1 VARRLIFVYGMFVA
15 VLTGLYF
22 TMPGWHLVTW
32 SGFGVLSFLGIVAGV
47 RVHRPRRALPW
58 LLWAV
63 GTACFATGTVT
74 ALVLSEV
81 LHQSAFPSL
90 ADVIFLAGCAPCLLG
105 SLITLT
111 RSKATA
117 VDRASVIDAL
127 ILTTG
132 AGFLSWV
139 LVVHPYLSSPFLT
152 PLQKAISV
160 AYPILDVLILAIL
173 VRFMLGVARSWSAS
187 LLLLSGAGLFVADV
201 MFGLTQ
207 LEGFWKLG
215 SPVDLGW
222 ILFYVSSGA
231 AALLPSM
238 RQLTEP
244 RVIRAGEADAQ
255 RLVLGTASLIAPA
268 VLLAQALTGRVRDG
282 VVIAVVSAVLVA
294 LAMSRM
300 SYVAAGLRRILVRER
315 ELRRA
320 CELLLSATDTET
332 VTTVVH
338 GAIARLLPPGTDHC
352 VMLLLPDDDR
362 DADSGAPATAVIV
375 EDTGN
380 LPPEIAD
387 QLGGHELT
395 LHCTLSVGD
404 RHAGQLYVAADEKAL
419 VDLQQAIPVLAG
431 QAGSMIDHIALNQ
444 EINRRDSEMYFRT
457 LVLNAGDVILI
468 VDDDGRL
475 RYGSPSASGLFGT
488 DDLTGTALADLF
500 TPGQRNDVAR
510 TIDEVRADAKIDAAA
525 DWAVLGP
532 GGEPAEVEV
541 SIRNLRHEPSVNGI
555 VLTLR
560 DVTDR
565 RRLQRELEERAYL
578 DPLTGLGSRLR
589 FQDDVERAAEADT
602 VTGVLLI
609 DIDEFRTV
617 NEAYGSHAADDLLRA
632 VGNRLS
638 GCLEGEVDASVA
650 RLGADEFGVVVEGA
664 RDAAQIDRLVDRVM
678 ARFTEPFVLHGSTL
692 TVQLSIGIATTVDA
706 SDHGQLLSQAGA
718 ALRNAKSTGK
728 GRWRRY
734 EAALHREIID
744 QAQLRAELEHAIST
758 DQLVL
763 HFQPIIELESGR
775 TDGFESLV
783 RWQHPEKGLLPPIAF
798 IELAEESG
806 LIVPLGDWVLEHSL
820 REAAT
825 WQERFPAD
833 PPHVSVNVSA
843 RQFRSPD
850 FVDHVLALVD
860 QFGLAPHLLT
870 VEITESLTLA
880 EPERVRAELSVLC
893 NAGVRVSIDDFG
905 TGYSSLSYLHQVP
918 ADILKLDKSFVDT
931 MSISPRQYD
940 LVHGI
945 VQLARTL
952 RLDVVAEG
960 IETPADR
967 ALLTMTGCRFG
978 QGYLISRPMP
988 GPDVVPWLTAN
999 LATSVPA

>member
-1 VARRLIFVYGMFVA
+1 VARRLILAYGILMA

-22 TMPGWHLVTW
+22 AMPGWHLVTW
-32 SGFGVLSFLGIVAGV
+32 SCFGVLSALTIGTGV
-47 RVHRPRRALPW
+47 RVHRPRRVLPW
-58 LLWAV
+58 LLWAA
-63 GTACFATGTVT
+63 GTAFFAAGTVT
-74 ALVLSEV
+74 ALVLSEI
-81 LHQSAFPSL
+81 LHHSAFPSV
-90 ADVIFLAGCAPCLLG
+90 ADVIFLAGCGPCLLG

-111 RSKATA
+111 RSKARA
-117 VDRASVIDAL
+117 VDRASAIDAL
-127 ILTTG
+127 MLTTG
-132 AGFLSWV
+132 AAFLSWV
-139 LVVHPYLSSPFLT
+139 LVVHPYLSSPDLN
-152 PLQKAISV
+152 PLQKATAV

-173 VRFMLGVARSWSAS
+173 VRFLLGAARSWSAG

-207 LEGFWKLG
+207 LGGIWTLG

-222 ILFYVSSGA
+222 ILFYVSGGA

-244 RVIRAGEADAQ
+244 RVIRAGESNAH
-255 RLVLGTASLIAPA
+255 RLALGVASLIAPG
-268 VLLAQALTGRVRDG
+268 VLLAQALSGRVRDG
-282 VVIAVVSAVLVA
+282 VVIAVVSGLLVA
-294 LAMSRM
+294 LAMTRM
-300 SYVAAGLRRILVRER
+300 SYVAAGLRRTLVRER

-320 CELLLSATDTET
+320 CEALLSVTDTET

-338 GAIARLLPPGTDHC
+338 EAIARLLPPGTAHR
-352 VMLLLPDDDR
+352 VMLLLPDDDVHP
-362 DADSGAPATAVIV
+362 AGAGPATAVII
-375 EDTGN
+375 EDTHN

-387 QLGGHELT
+387 RLAGHQLT
-395 LHCTLSVGD
+395 LHCRLSVGE
-404 RHAGQLYVAADEKAL
+404 RHAGQLYVAADETAL

-431 QAGSMIDHIALNQ
+431 QAGSMIDHIALNR
-444 EINRRDSEMYFRT
+444 EISRRDSEVYFRT
-457 LVLNAGDVILI
+457 LILSAGDVILI

-475 RYGSPSASGLFGT
+475 RYGSPSAAGLFGT
-488 DDLTGTALADLF
+488 DDLTGAALADLF
-500 TPGQRNDVAR
+500 LPAQRADVSR
-510 TIDEVRADAKIDAAA
+510 TLDEVRADATTDTAA
-525 DWAVLGP
+525 DWTVLGP
-532 GGEPAEVEV
+532 GGTPAEVEV

-565 RRLQRELEERAYL
+565 RRMQRELEERAYL

-589 FQDDVERAAEADT
+589 FQDDVERAAAADT
-602 VTGVLLI
+602 VTGVLLV
-609 DIDEFRTV
+609 DIDDFRTV
-617 NEAYGSHAADDLLRA
+617 NEAYGSHAADGLLRD
-632 VGNRLS
+632 VGSRLRD
-638 GCLEGEVDASVA
+638 CLDDRASVA

-664 RDAAQIDRLVDRVM
+664 RDTAQIDRLVDGIM
-678 ARFTEPFVLHGSTL
+678 CRFGEPFILNGSTL
-692 TVQLSIGIATTVDA
+692 TVQLSIGVATTADA
-706 SDHGQLLSQAGA
+706 ADQGQLLSQAGA

-744 QAQLRAELEHAIST
+744 QAQLRAELEHAIAA

-775 TDGFESLV
+775 ADGFESLV
-783 RWQHPEKGLLPPIAF
+783 RWQHPKNGLLPPGAF

-806 LIVPLGDWVLEHSL
+806 LIIPLGAWVLEHSL
-820 REAAT
+820 REAAG
-825 WQERFPAD
+825 WQEQFPDD

-843 RQFRSPD
+843 RQFRSPG
-850 FVDHVLALVD
+850 FVDHVLELVD
-860 QFGLAPHLLT
+860 EVGLAPRLLT
-870 VEITESLTLA
+870 VEITESLVLA
-880 EPERVRAELSVLC
+880 EPERVRSELSVLR

-931 MSISPRQYD
+931 MSVSNRQYD

-945 VQLARTL
+945 VQLAGTL
-952 RLDVVAEG
+952 KLDVVAEG

-967 ALLTMTGCRFG
+967 SLLTMTGCRFG

-988 GPDVVPWLTAN
+988 GPDVAPWLTAT
-999 LATSVPA
+999 LTSAVPA